1 MENRHN
7 IFTFEDCNYQDDPVP
22 SYKLVVGLN
31 MHPNGDKIIK
41 VDLADFKLMLHA
53 GPLMASLAVIAMD
66 DPDLTPPPAKYVV
79 EQVVDLQ
86 PQSE

>member
-1 MENRHN
+1 MAVQGMLSMENRQN
-7 IFTFEDCNYQDDPVP
+7 IFTFEDSQYQDDQNP

-31 MHPNGDKIIK
+31 MHPNGDKVIK

-66 DPDLTPPPAKYVV
+66 PDLTPPPAKYVV
-79 EQVVDLQ
+79 E
-86 PQSE
+86 